1 MMTETP
7 PTPSPLTPDE
17 VLARDLV
24 ASDPSFSAPASLTLP
39 NGQKLVMVI
48 DHDEWSNPMDDMG
61 EGTWAG
67 RVEFG
72 NRDPYTGHDRRPD
85 GMDGRAR
92 KLRVGHGGDPV
103 WWQVPA
109 DVPDDAIP
117 TMARNIEDLLEYGY
131 SVVVVKLRE
140 TVTDSRGEAHTVT
153 VSMASMGGIEPFPDA
168 DYLAYVAA
176 DLVAEVLA

>member
-1 MMTETP
+1 MMTDTL
-7 PTPSPLTPDE
+7 PSPLTPVE

-24 ASDPSFSAPASLTLP
+24 AGDPSPGAPASLALADGRT
-39 NGQKLVMVI
+39 LVMVV

-61 EGTWAG
+61 EGTWTG

-72 NRDPYTGHDRRPD
+72 TRSRTTGYDQRPD

-92 KLRVGHGGDPV
+92 KLQTRDGDPI

-131 SVVVVKLRE
+131 LMVVVKLRE